1 MTDHVVFFLDND
13 KDFLE
18 LYSRLLQSKGCQVF
32 ATDNLFLLI
41 KYAQTALPEWIFID
55 ENFAADYE
63 SEVVNIINKGL
74 PFNQTH
80 FAIMSQQQAAKNPL
94 QDKNIEFVYKPQIL
108 EKVMQISENSCIVQ

>member
-55 ENFAADYE
+55 ENFASDYE